1 MKIVTRIAHGNAD
14 MYLSLR
20 PGALI
25 LNIVTRKLI
34 ELIVIET
41 TISIRAPAPRLIPID
56 GLNCAAVCGE

>member
-14 MYLSLR
+14 MYLSLS

-41 TISIRAPAPRLIPID
+41 TIRISAPAPRLIPIE
-56 GLNCAAVCGE
+56 GLN